1 VEIVEIVENEVFFLP
16 GEVCRPQPR
25 FCAVEGVFA
34 RASHGLPGFISIA
47 IGWEYKKKEEGGLR
61 TGGEDG
67 VIVRDM
73 KPYATIIL
81 LFLFFFLLSMIRILS
96 PHYIDYIIIFFRVN
110 TTTPAIPK
118 KKEKANDMMIFYLRY
133 RDIISSISS
142 KRMVFFDQYHA
153 RNDENFQYINIL
165 IH

>member
-1 VEIVEIVENEVFFLP
+1 MVRGYSYDQSVERIYRHKRQEAYCSLNSF
-16 GEVCRPQPR
+16 CRPQPR

-96 PHYIDYIIIFFRVN
+96 PHYIDYIIILTYGNFSHEIGRQK
-110 TTTPAIPK
+110 PYGRIK
-118 KKEKANDMMIFYLRY
+118 RSYIYDIFSL
-133 RDIISSISS
+133 
-142 KRMVFFDQYHA
+142 A
-153 RNDENFQYINIL
+153 
-165 IH
+165 